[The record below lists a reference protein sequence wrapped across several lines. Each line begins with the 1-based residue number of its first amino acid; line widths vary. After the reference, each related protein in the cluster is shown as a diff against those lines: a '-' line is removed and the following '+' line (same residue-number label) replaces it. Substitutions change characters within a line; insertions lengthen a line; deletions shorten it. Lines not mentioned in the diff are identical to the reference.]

1 LEIFVVELWNMGWE
15 GAHKKNIT
23 TQCCSRIF
31 KACSQSYAHH
41 PSTCRL
47 ALQQVVQIWRKE
59 LSKINAKAAES
70 LADPGQYSNLFPDLD
85 LALKAE
91 QQQRQQR
98 KQKVPAQQFQDYEGS
113 TLANLIE
120 DIRGETR
127 RWSALRLATLLD
139 GIMHVQHEHTLQS
152 LMAPC

>member
-1 LEIFVVELWNMGWE
+1 MY
-15 GAHKKNIT
+15 
-23 TQCCSRIF
+23 Q
-31 KACSQSYAHH
+31 ACSSSLNHA
-41 PSTCRL
+41 STCLL

-120 DIRGETR
+120 DIRGEM
-127 RWSALRLATLLD
+127 LL
-139 GIMHVQHEHTLQS
+139 V
-152 LMAPC
+152 

>member
-1 LEIFVVELWNMGWE
+1 MLI
-15 GAHKKNIT
+15 IP
-23 TQCCSRIF
+23 
-31 KACSQSYAHH
+31 QSSLNH
-41 PSTCRL
+41 PSTCHL

-127 RWSALRLATLLD
+127 RRSELRRASLLD
-139 GIMHVQHEHTLQS
+139 EEMHVQHKNALQS
-152 LMAPC
+152 LMALC

>member
-1 LEIFVVELWNMGWE
+1 M
-15 GAHKKNIT
+15 
-23 TQCCSRIF
+23 
-31 KACSQSYAHH
+31 
-41 PSTCRL
+41 
-47 ALQQVVQIWRKE
+47 VQIWRKE

>member
-1 LEIFVVELWNMGWE
+1 M
-15 GAHKKNIT
+15 
-23 TQCCSRIF
+23 
-31 KACSQSYAHH
+31 
-41 PSTCRL
+41 
-47 ALQQVVQIWRKE
+47 VQIWRKE

-98 KQKVPAQQFQDYEGS
+98 KEKVPAQHFQDYEGS

-120 DIRGETR
+120 DIRGETHQWPESR
-127 RWSALRLATLLD
+127 HATLLNHK
-139 GIMHVQHEHTLQS
+139 MYVQHKHALQS
-152 LMAPC
+152 MMVLCWHLSPSTWN